1 MSTLASVAD
10 PRLLDP
16 RVRDDNTYITTM
28 GMQQT
33 SVHVEL
39 PNATGQT
46 GTIELGDLFHLRQRL
61 LLDHSGMEGVSS
73 RITFESSGS
82 LKQE

>member
-1 MSTLASVAD
+1 MFTLASVAD

-28 GMQQT
+28 GTQQT

-46 GTIELGDLFHLRQRL
+46 GTTEPGDLFHLRQ
-61 LLDHSGMEGVSS
+61 VAQ
-73 RITFESSGS
+73 S
-82 LKQE
+82 LVVPVVVLYQPSQ